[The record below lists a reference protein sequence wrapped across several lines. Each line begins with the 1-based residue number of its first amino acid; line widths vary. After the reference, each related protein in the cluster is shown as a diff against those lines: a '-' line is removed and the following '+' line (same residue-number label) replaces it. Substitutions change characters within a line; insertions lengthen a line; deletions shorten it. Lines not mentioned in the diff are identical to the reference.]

1 MLGMVFFLLLM
12 VLEKN
17 FSFVKAKTK
26 KILAVYHAGLNLT
39 ALMLLVR
46 GILQVKMEELSSG
59 IDAAVSGIA
68 GIGHILLGVA
78 IVLLLL
84 DMKKSIAD

>member
-84 DMKKSIAD
+84 DMKKSIED